1 MHDVPVTAADVRNMY
16 LQAPTSKK
24 HYVIFELGF
33 GLENIRKKAL
43 ITRAVYGGKDA
54 GREFCHHLRSC
65 MNFLGFKSSQADP
78 DVWMRKLIRKD
89 EVTDYYKYVILYTD
103 DCIVIS
109 DRGESVLR
117 NETEKYFYIKE

>member
-1 MHDVPVTAADVRNMY
+1 M
-16 LQAPTSKK
+16 
-24 HYVIFELGF
+24 
-33 GLENIRKKAL
+33 ENIRKKAL
-43 ITRAVYGGKDA
+43 ITRAVYGGKA
-54 GREFCHHLRSC
+54 AAREFCHHLRSC
-65 MNFLGFKSSQADP
+65 MNFLGFKSSQADT

-117 NETEKYFYIKE
+117 TETEKYFYIKE